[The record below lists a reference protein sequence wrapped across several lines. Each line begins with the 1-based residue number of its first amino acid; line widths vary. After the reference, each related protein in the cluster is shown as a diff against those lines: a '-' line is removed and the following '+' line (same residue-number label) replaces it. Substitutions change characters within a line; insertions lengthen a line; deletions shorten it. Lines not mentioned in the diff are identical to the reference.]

1 MKRTLKKREEKE
13 RERERVEK
21 GARRKKNGWKESEVA
36 GRILGE
42 IILGSARAIWS
53 RANANSEHNTEQPTK
68 QPAETFRNW
77 PRLHRNSTSL
87 RRSPGGKC
95 ENHRTYLKGAST
107 RSC

>member
-53 RANANSEHNTEQPTK
+53 RANANSEHN
-68 QPAETFRNW
+68 RII
-77 PRLHRNSTSL
+77 RNSLQNNPPRHFVIGRGYTET
-87 RRSPGGKC
+87 RRPCDVPREESAKTTA
-95 ENHRTYLKGAST
+95 HT
-107 RSC
+107 